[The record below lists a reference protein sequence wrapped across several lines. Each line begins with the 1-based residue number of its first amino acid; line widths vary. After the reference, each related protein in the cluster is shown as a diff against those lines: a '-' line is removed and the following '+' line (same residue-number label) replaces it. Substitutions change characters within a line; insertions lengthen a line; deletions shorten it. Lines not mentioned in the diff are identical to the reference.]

1 MKMDKQLSQ
10 SIITNSLDE
19 LESISKSTLST
30 KSLFSEQ
37 LKELAVCRDVSIK
50 GDSSK
55 VEDFA
60 NELSK
65 TVSSNWV
72 YYPWLN
78 SAYEILNE
86 KEFIE
91 VRTNRN
97 QLKITPYEQKK
108 LSEATIAIAGLSVGN
123 SVALTMAMER
133 VGGHLIL
140 ADYDEL
146 ELSNLNRLRTGI
158 PQIGLHKGLIAK
170 RQIAELDPYIKVT
183 LFDEGVTDEN
193 ITSFINEDVNILVEV
208 CDSLD
213 LKLTLRERAKNVQ
226 VPVIMD
232 TNDRGMIDIERFD
245 LEPERPVFHGYLE
258 DLNMSNEEL
267 KKPENKL
274 NLVQRIVGNDISE
287 RLKKS
292 MPEIGK
298 TISSWPQLASGVM
311 LGGAA
316 TTNVCRRILLN
327 EHKKSGRFYVDF
339 EQIIGA

>member
-1 MKMDKQLSQ
+1 MNSQ
-10 SIITNSLDE
+10 FSELIFSDSLDN
-19 LESISKSTLST
+19 LKSNHILNSYTR
-30 KSLFSEQ
+30 SLYSDQ
-37 LKELAVCRDVSIK
+37 LKELAVCRDVTIK
-50 GDSSK
+50 GDERK
-55 VEDFA
+55 IQEYA

-65 TVSSNWV
+65 SVNAKWV

-78 SAYEILNE
+78 SAYEILDE
-86 KEFIE
+86 KEFVE

-97 QLKITPYEQKK
+97 QLKITPEEQQQ
-108 LSEATIAIAGLSVGN
+108 LSKSTIAIAGLSVGN
-123 SVALTMAMER
+123 SVALTLAMER

-158 PQIGLHKGLIAK
+158 PQIGLHKGVIAK

-183 LFDEGVTDEN
+183 LFDEGVTDKT
-193 ITSFINEDVNILVEV
+193 ITSFLNKNVDILVEV

-213 LKLTLRERAKNVQ
+213 LKLSLRERAKEIET
-226 VPVIMD
+226 PVIMD

-245 LEPERPVFHGYLE
+245 LEPDRPIFHGFLE
-258 DLNMSNEEL
+258 DLNMTNEEL
-267 KKPENKL
+267 KKPENKVS
-274 NLVQRIVGNDISE
+274 LVQKIVGADISE

-292 MPEIGK
+292 IPEIGK

-311 LGGAA
+311 LGGAV
-316 TTNVCRRILLN
+316 TTNICRRILLN
-327 EHKKSGRFYVDF
+327 QHKKSGRFYVDF